1 MILRL
6 AVSSARNRLL
16 ASVLTMFSIAISVAL
31 LLGVEQV
38 RTGLRESF
46 SNTISGT
53 DLIVGT
59 RVGKL
64 QLVLFTVFGI
74 GSSPENIDYE
84 TFKRYQKHPAV
95 AWAVPFSLGDSHRGF
110 RVVATDNTYFQ
121 HVKYHQGRSIRF
133 DSGRPSNSLF
143 EAVIGQEVARELGYR
158 VGTRMVISHGMNAR
172 PGLSDHDQNPFMVTG
187 VLQRTA
193 TPIDHTVF
201 IALRGMEAIHSGLP
215 NSTPTKS
222 GIHSEAT
229 GELEDQ
235 GGEDA
240 SAQHLSITSITAFFL
255 GLNSRL
261 DTMRLQRE
269 INSDRSEPLLA
280 IIPGVALSAL
290 WRGIDMTDS
299 GLKIIS
305 AMVILV
311 GLTGMLVSL
320 LGTLQERRR
329 EMAIL
334 RAIGARPGLVVR
346 LLLLE
351 AAGLTL
357 GGLLAGLCLNY
368 ALLGFAQPFVESAF
382 GLVLPI
388 RWPSSLEWI
397 YLGVVWL
404 AGLLMGLVPAI
415 NAYRHTLTDGLSL
428 RI

>member
-6 AVSSARNRLL
+6 AVSSLHNRLL
-16 ASVLTMFSIAISVAL
+16 VSALTVFSIALSVAL

-74 GSSPENIDYE
+74 GSTPDNIDYE
-84 TFKRYQKHPAV
+84 TFDRYRNHPAV

-110 RVVATDNTYFQ
+110 RVVATDATYFE
-121 HVKYHQGRSIRF
+121 HVRHHQNRSIQF
-133 DSGRPSNSLF
+133 VSGQPPKGLYD
-143 EAVIGQEVARELGYR
+143 AVIGHKVAEELGYR
-158 VGTRMVISHGMNAR
+158 TGTKIVVSHGMSA
-172 PGLSDHDQNPFMVTG
+172 GILDHDEHPFTITG
-187 VLQRTA
+187 VLDRTA
-193 TPIDHTVF
+193 TPIDHTVY
-201 IALRGMEAIHSGLP
+201 ITLAGMEAIHAGWP
-215 NSTPTKS
+215 ANVPVDAGNHSTATRDVNHQRA
-222 GIHSEAT
+222 GET
-229 GELEDQ
+229 GE
-235 GGEDA
+235 GEIQIA
-240 SAQHLSITSITAFFL
+240 SITAFFL
-255 GLNSRL
+255 GLNSRI

-269 INSDRSEPLLA
+269 INSDKSEPLLA

-299 GLKIIS
+299 GLKAIS
-305 AMVILV
+305 GMVILV

-320 LGTLQERRR
+320 LAGLQERRR

-334 RAIGARPGLVVR
+334 RAVGARPGIVVR

-351 AAGLTL
+351 AAALTFCGLL
-357 GGLLAGLCLNY
+357 GGLCINYGLLALGRP
-368 ALLGFAQPFVESAF
+368 LLESAF

-388 RWPSSLEWI
+388 RPPSVIEWA
-397 YLGVVWL
+397 YLGVVWS
-404 AGLLMGLVPAI
+404 AGILMGLAPAL
-415 NAYRHTLTDGLSL
+415 NAYRNTLVDGLSV
-428 RI
+428 RV